1 MNVLIATA
9 PHPCAELFLG
19 LKGDGT
25 DPGTGWV
32 LMRRF
37 YPIDQL
43 VPSEKKA
50 LLKTIDSYLK
60 SNFPPDRL

>member
-1 MNVLIATA
+1 MGLIATA
-9 PHPCAELFLG
+9 PHSCAELFLG
-19 LKGDGT
+19 LKDGGT
-25 DPGTGWV
+25 DPSTGWV

-37 YPIDQL
+37 YQIDQL

-60 SNFPPDRL
+60 ANLPPDRP